1 MALQDGR
8 VDAFLT
14 GASCV
19 EGGVGNVCCRPV
31 ATLMHVPRDQKMFV
45 ML

>member
-19 EGGVGNVCCRPV
+19 EGGEG
-31 ATLMHVPRDQKMFV
+31 MFAAGPWQ
-45 ML
+45 L